1 MKLLFIYRI
10 GILSCIFLVLNS
22 TLSKA
27 YSVFAHEAV
36 IDATWEKY
44 LKPALKERFPDAAD
58 TALKTAHAYAYGGS
72 LVADMGYFPFGNVY
86 FTNLAHYVRSGD
98 FVDNLI
104 NESQNIYEY
113 AFALG
118 ALSHYV
124 TDKYGHSLATNLAV
138 PVVYPKMR
146 KKYGNVVTYDDDH
159 TSHSRMEFA
168 FDVIQTA
175 KGNYSPQAYHDFI
188 GFKVAKPVL
197 ERAFLKT
204 YGQPLTSVFS
214 DLDLTIGTFR
224 WTVKNL
230 LPGLTRTAWA
240 LKRSEIEKMNPGI
253 TGEKFRYKMNRRLYY
268 TEYGFKR
275 QKPHLGAEIFALVL
289 RVMPKVGPLK
299 AFKFKPPGPEG
310 EKLFA
315 NSFDTIVVHY
325 SNAVASLKNR
335 KADFPDID
343 FDTGK
348 RTEPEEYD
356 LTDITY
362 GQLVVKL
369 DEDHF
374 KNLTP
379 SLRKNILNYY
389 SKADIETIES
399 RHPKDWKKTAEALR
413 KLRAAIID

>member
-1 MKLLFIYRI
+1 MKLLFIYRSYLI
-10 GILSCIFLVLNS
+10 VVFLLALGS
-22 TLSKA
+22 TRARA

-36 IDATWEKY
+36 IDASWEKY
-44 LKPALKERFPDAAD
+44 LKPAIKARYPNVAD
-58 TALKTAHAYAYGGS
+58 TTLKNAHAYAYGGS
-72 LVADMGYFPFGNVY
+72 LIADMGYFPFGNVY

-98 FVDNLI
+98 FVDNLL
-104 NESQNIYEY
+104 NESENVYEY

-138 PVVYPKMR
+138 PVIYPKMR
-146 KKYGNVVTYDDDH
+146 EKFGNVVTYDDNH
-159 TSHSRMEFA
+159 ITHSRMEFA

-188 GFKVAKPVL
+188 GFKVARPVL

-230 LPGLTRTAWA
+230 LPGITRTAWA
-240 LKRSEIEKMNPGI
+240 LKRSDIQKMNPGI
-253 TGEKFRYKMNRRLYY
+253 TGERFRYKMKRRLYY
-268 TEYGFKR
+268 TEFGFKR
-275 QKPHLGAEIFALVL
+275 QKPKLGAEITAWIIRVL
-289 RVMPKVGPLK
+289 PKVGPLR

-325 SNAVASLKNR
+325 SRAVAELDQH
-335 KADFPDID
+335 KATFPNID

-348 RTEPEEYD
+348 KTEPEEYD
-356 LTDITY
+356 LADITY
-362 GQLVVKL
+362 GQLVCKL
-369 DEDHF
+369 DDDKF

-379 SLRKNILNYY
+379 DLKRNILDYY
-389 SKADIETIES
+389 SKADVKTIAE
-399 RHPKDWKKTAEALR
+399 RHPHEWKKTSEALEHL
-413 KLRAAIID
+413 KATPI